1 RNRDCYERS
10 HISRALHLKEKNNGE
25 FSLPYDCHPEVR
37 WHTCIYDDNS
47 TRLDIYGRLTEIVN
61 FLVKEKTFSNV
72 FILKGGFRKFSR
84 DYPFMCTRK
93 LLFLPKELE
102 STEHYPL
109 EIVHQF
115 LYLMLPKHKLPKVVI
130 ENLRITAKV
139 VCFSQPLERQDTQ
152 AITEALHP
160 KISPIE
166 TATLN
171 NFLTEACEFMT
182 KQREKGGRVVI
193 VTNEYNKLG
202 TTLAMAYLIKHEGK
216 TLK

>member
-1 RNRDCYERS
+1 
-10 HISRALHLKEKNNGE
+10 
-25 FSLPYDCHPEVR
+25 
-37 WHTCIYDDNS
+37 
-47 TRLDIYGRLTEIVN
+47 
-61 FLVKEKTFSNV
+61 
-72 FILKGGFRKFSR
+72 
-84 DYPFMCTRK
+84 
-93 LLFLPKELE
+93 
-102 STEHYPL
+102 
-109 EIVHQF
+109 
-115 LYLMLPKHKLPKVVI
+115 MLPKHKLPKVVI

-216 TLK
+216 TLKEAWAAMRTMYLALRQRWEYLVELALFEQDVKNMEFPTVINDEEFF